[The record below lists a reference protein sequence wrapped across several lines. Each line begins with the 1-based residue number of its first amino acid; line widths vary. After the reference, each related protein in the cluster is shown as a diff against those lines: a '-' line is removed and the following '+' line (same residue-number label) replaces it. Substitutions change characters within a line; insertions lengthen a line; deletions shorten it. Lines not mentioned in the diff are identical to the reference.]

1 MQFELQKLKRCS
13 RVPKIWVSMW
23 PQDIGEVVA
32 VFEDAGILNTEAFIL
47 QRRWG
52 FPKIAIRG
60 YFRNM
65 LPFGL
70 KG

>member
-1 MQFELQKLKRCS
+1 
-13 RVPKIWVSMW
+13 MW